1 MLWVIPLVAAQ
12 THPSPG
18 KYTVRWCAMR
28 LAKYFSRSKHNP
40 WYVTINMVFY
50 GLEQNNCNFSQTLF
64 LEFDNITSHAGVI
77 PCNYFSPMD
86 WYICSYV
93 IFEYVPC
100 AQTLR
105 RHRVDKWRTIYAANV
120 VTTSSQRWD
129 ERARNVVG
137 DRQSTTSLERPHN
150 VGTYATFPQR
160 SKNVMCLV
168 GGPNTLKVRL
178 WRVWPQSVGRERGPP
193 GSPGLQWGLLSGPPC
208 ITVLS
213 TGTCSESFFGHGC

>member
-1 MLWVIPLVAAQ
+1 METIEYYLVAAQ

-50 GLEQNNCNFSQTLF
+50 GLEQNNCNFSKTLF

-93 IFEYVPC
+93 IFKYVPC

-120 VTTSSQRWD
+120 VTTLCERWRDVVKDQHSS
-129 ERARNVVG
+129 V
-137 DRQSTTSLERPHN
+137 SLQRPHN
-150 VGTYATFPQR
+150 VEMDVPAMLLGTARAQR
-160 SKNVMCLV
+160 PYNVPTTWEHTQLSHNVLRMLCV
-168 GGPNTLKVRL
+168 CWVVSMVR
-178 WRVWPQSVGRERGPP
+178 S
-193 GSPGLQWGLLSGPPC
+193 
-208 ITVLS
+208 IAIK
-213 TGTCSESFFGHGC
+213 